1 MLARGPGPAVLALAP
16 DAAMLAHAR
25 PPTTLALILP
35 LALRNAASVQLRAHG
50 FNRKTSSTV
59 T

>member
-1 MLARGPGPAVLALAP
+1 
-16 DAAMLAHAR
+16 MLAHAR

-35 LALRNAASVQLRAHG
+35 LALRNGGSVQLRELHG